1 MCLTLTS
8 SCKSHFE
15 INATIRSQIEI
26 VNHKVHKVKSM
37 DFSQGGK
44 KAIERMVEA
53 YGFTTRQALCE
64 QLGISKSSLATRY
77 MRDSFPSDWVIQCAL
92 ETGVNIKWLV
102 TGLPPKHE
110 YLTSDI
116 INIQKIK
123 LIDGVL
129 LDAGTL
135 MFDKVFI
142 PDGLSSPSVISNGNN
157 SYFIERD
164 FTDVVDG
171 DWLISIDGKHSIKQV
186 IRIPDNK
193 VKINYGNIIVDMNI
207 NDLVFIGKV
216 IAEFKIRG

>member
-1 MCLTLTS
+1 
-8 SCKSHFE
+8 
-15 INATIRSQIEI
+15 
-26 VNHKVHKVKSM
+26 M

-116 INIQKIK
+116 INIQK
-123 LIDGVL
+123 
-129 LDAGTL
+129 
-135 MFDKVFI
+135 
-142 PDGLSSPSVISNGNN
+142 
-157 SYFIERD
+157 
-164 FTDVVDG
+164 
-171 DWLISIDGKHSIKQV
+171 
-186 IRIPDNK
+186 
-193 VKINYGNIIVDMNI
+193 
-207 NDLVFIGKV
+207 
-216 IAEFKIRG
+216 

>member
-1 MCLTLTS
+1 M
-8 SCKSHFE
+8 
-15 INATIRSQIEI
+15 RSQIEI

>member
-1 MCLTLTS
+1 MTS

-15 INATIRSQIEI
+15 ISATIRSQIEI

-123 LIDGVL
+123 LMDGVL

>member
-123 LIDGVL
+123 LMDGVL

>member
-1 MCLTLTS
+1 MTS

-123 LIDGVL
+123 LMDGVL

>member
-1 MCLTLTS
+1 MTS

-15 INATIRSQIEI
+15 ISATIRSQIEI

-92 ETGVNIKWLV
+92 ETGVNLKWLV

-123 LIDGVL
+123 LMDGVL

-142 PDGLSSPSVISNGNN
+142 PDGLSSPSVISNGNS

>member
-1 MCLTLTS
+1 MTS

-77 MRDSFPSDWVIQCAL
+77 MRDSFPSEWVIQCAL

-123 LIDGVL
+123 LMDGVL

>member
-1 MCLTLTS
+1 MTS

-26 VNHKVHKVKSM
+26 INHKVHKVKSM

>member
-26 VNHKVHKVKSM
+26 INHKVHKVKSM

>member
-1 MCLTLTS
+1 
-8 SCKSHFE
+8 
-15 INATIRSQIEI
+15 
-26 VNHKVHKVKSM
+26 M

-129 LDAGTL
+129 LDAGTR

>member
-1 MCLTLTS
+1 MTS

-193 VKINYGNIIVDMNI
+193 VKINYGNIFVDMNI

>member
-1 MCLTLTS
+1 MTS

-15 INATIRSQIEI
+15 INATIGSQIEI

>member
-1 MCLTLTS
+1 
-8 SCKSHFE
+8 
-15 INATIRSQIEI
+15 
-26 VNHKVHKVKSM
+26 M

-193 VKINYGNIIVDMNI
+193 VKINYGNIFVDMNI

>member
-1 MCLTLTS
+1 
-8 SCKSHFE
+8 
-15 INATIRSQIEI
+15 
-26 VNHKVHKVKSM
+26 
-37 DFSQGGK
+37 
-44 KAIERMVEA
+44 
-53 YGFTTRQALCE
+53 
-64 QLGISKSSLATRY
+64 
-77 MRDSFPSDWVIQCAL
+77 PSDWVIQCAL

-164 FTDVVDG
+164 FTDVV
-171 DWLISIDGKHSIKQV
+171 
-186 IRIPDNK
+186 
-193 VKINYGNIIVDMNI
+193 
-207 NDLVFIGKV
+207 
-216 IAEFKIRG
+216 